1 MAEFRSNDID
11 IDLDSLNLT
20 RERILN
26 TENGESESSSGSP
39 IDDMDQERQDDF
51 MFADLLNEGEKRA
64 QEQKFRHTEEEHHLR
79 KAHLHFLSKI
89 TIYWLGLITVVSW
102 LQGFKEPFMVTLNIK
117 PEYLEKLPLYFSI
130 EKFEL
135 TNPAFIALITT
146 TTATILGLYTIA
158 AIWLYKGKQE
168 DKKQKAD
175 TENSSGE

>member
-1 MAEFRSNDID
+1 MSNH

-20 RERILN
+20 QAQILD
-26 TENGESESSSGSP
+26 TENGASDDSSGASP
-39 IDDMDQERQDDF
+39 SMEEEVQNDF
-51 MFADLLNEGEKRA
+51 MFAELRAEELKRA
-64 QEQKFRHTEEEHHLR
+64 QEQKYRHTEEEHFLR
-79 KAHLHFLSKI
+79 KAHLNFLSKI

-102 LQGFKEPFMVTLNIK
+102 LQGFKGPFLININIK
-117 PEYLEKLPLYFSI
+117 SEYLEKFPLYFSV

-168 DKKQKAD
+168 DQKQKAD
-175 TENSSGE
+175 TESSSDKPK